1 MPTSPALNFV
11 TYAPAA
17 RNAAMMRSWIADSS
31 GNYFLPRIIF
41 IAILGSILA
50 PAAGAMPIFFAPVMP
65 FFFAA
70 AIRASYL
77 ALLRAEIAFAFAR
90 ASGLLDAP
98 HA

>member
-11 TYAPAA
+11 TYAPAD

-31 GNYFLPRIIF
+31 GNYFLPRIF
-41 IAILGSILA
+41 IAILGGILP
-50 PAAGAMPIFFAPVMP
+50 PAAGAMPIFFAAPMP
-65 FFFAA
+65 IFFAA

>member
-31 GNYFLPRIIF
+31 GNYFLPRIF
-41 IAILGSILA
+41 IAILVSILRSAADASTFFIAA
-50 PAAGAMPIFFAPVMP
+50 PMPI
-65 FFFAA
+65 FFAA

>member
-31 GNYFLPRIIF
+31 GNYFLPRIF
-41 IAILGSILA
+41 IAILVSILRSAADASTFFIAA
-50 PAAGAMPIFFAPVMP
+50 PMPI
-65 FFFAA
+65 FFAA
-70 AIRASYL
+70 AIRASYF

>member
-31 GNYFLPRIIF
+31 GNYVLPQIF
-41 IAILGSILA
+41 IAILGGILP
-50 PAAGAMPIFFAPVMP
+50 PAAGAMPIFFAAPMP
-65 FFFAA
+65 IFFAA
-70 AIRASYL
+70 AIRASYF